1 MTDTP
6 IAQVYE
12 VLAERMPQTK
22 ACSHPGVSWPQNCP
36 TCGGS
41 CTAPVTALD
50 LAAVDE
56 FGRPSGWLWRLL
68 MHVIMEGGTVDLN
81 FYGIDR
87 VDCDMRPNGTE
98 YWQEGRADSQDDVAE
113 AIARALFATLG
124 DT

>member
-1 MTDTP
+1 
-6 IAQVYE
+6 
-12 VLAERMPQTK
+12 
-22 ACSHPGVSWPQNCP
+22 
-36 TCGGS
+36 
-41 CTAPVTALD
+41 
-50 LAAVDE
+50 
-56 FGRPSGWLWRLL
+56 